1 MRRFKALFITCYV
14 AYFIPFSSFSQQKNN
29 CLSREYVIE
38 GARLANQSYTFSKLA
53 YFVNSQRL
61 AAKNADS
68 AIMYIE
74 QAILSIDSAIV
85 LASDSELMGKDYATL
100 AKNYAMRSYR
110 LLKRYVQ
117 ETNSNIKYDLAKQA
131 TFLSANAVTE
141 AYHAS
146 FYFKNCK
153 QQKEEKKDTVITSVP
168 KQVTKLDIDQTL
180 FALLD
185 EHLHEKTEEDKKEV
199 SKLSEELK
207 IVKDPAKAEKLKEEI
222 KKLEKEEAQLE
233 QKDKNTKEKLTTINT
248 QIDERNKNNAA
259 PTQPQETIFSK
270 SMKRPADEW
279 DKDIQIDAE
288 LPAGLIYQIQI
299 GYYKKLIVS
308 EVFRGL
314 TPIMGKTIP
323 NGGVTYAIGMF
334 EKAADAQ
341 QAKNYVKSLG
351 LTDAFIIVSYNGKR
365 ITLPEAAKLEK
376 K

>member
-1 MRRFKALFITCYV
+1 
-14 AYFIPFSSFSQQKNN
+14 
-29 CLSREYVIE
+29 
-38 GARLANQSYTFSKLA
+38 
-53 YFVNSQRL
+53 L
-61 AAKNADS
+61 AAKNIDS
-68 AIMYIE
+68 AIIFIQ

-85 LASDSELMGKDYATL
+85 LASDSELMALNYSNIAQKYAT
-100 AKNYAMRSYR
+100 RSYK
-110 LLKRYVQ
+110 LLKASKQ
-117 ETNSNIKYDLAKQA
+117 EINLTTKQDLAKQA
-131 TFLSANAVTE
+131 MFMSANAVTE

-153 QQKEEKKDTVITSVP
+153 QQKEEKKDTLINTVP

-199 SKLSEELK
+199 SKLTAELK
-207 IVKDPAKAEKLKEEI
+207 TIKDPVKTEKIKEEI

-248 QIDERNKNNAA
+248 QIDERNKNNTAL
-259 PTQPQETIFSK
+259 TQPQETVFSK

-288 LPAGLIYQIQI
+288 LPMGLIYQIQI

-308 EVFRGL
+308 EIFRGL
-314 TPIMGKTIP
+314 TPIMGKTMP
-323 NGGVTYAIGMF
+323 NGGVSYSIGMF
-334 EKAADAQ
+334 EKVADAQ
-341 QAKNYVKSLG
+341 QAKAYVKSLG
-351 LTDAFIIVSYNGKR
+351 LTDAFVIASYNRKK
-365 ITLPEAAKLEK
+365 ITLSEAAKLEK